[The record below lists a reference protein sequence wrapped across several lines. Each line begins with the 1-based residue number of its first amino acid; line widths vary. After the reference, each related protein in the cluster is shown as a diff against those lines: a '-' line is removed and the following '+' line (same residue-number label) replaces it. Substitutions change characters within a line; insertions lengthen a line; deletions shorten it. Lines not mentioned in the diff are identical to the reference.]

1 MTTRRQEKRQSN
13 LLIRLLLVVVFSG
26 GYLALAVLGRG
37 GIGALFAQPALI
49 ALTVVL
55 VALCGTFTF
64 ILQKGNLPSS
74 VDGFSGLNGYGTK
87 AAQSGRIGFGLSSR
101 PDQRARVRNGV
112 ARVTAWR
119 IPAGSF
125 LLIFPMS

>member
-13 LLIRLLLVVVFSG
+13 LLIRLLLVVVFTG

-55 VALCGTFTF
+55 VALCGTPLVAERRRAREGSTASE
-64 ILQKGNLPSS
+64 GR
-74 VDGFSGLNGYGTK
+74 K
-87 AAQSGRIGFGLSSR
+87 AATGGSNTALM
-101 PDQRARVRNGV
+101 PDG
-112 ARVTAWR
+112 
-119 IPAGSF
+119 
-125 LLIFPMS
+125 

>member
-55 VALCGTFTF
+55 VALCGTALVAGVGERRSAREGSTASE
-64 ILQKGNLPSS
+64 GM
-74 VDGFSGLNGYGTK
+74 K
-87 AAQSGRIGFGLSSR
+87 AATGRVGADHLGVR
-101 PDQRARVRNGV
+101 PH
-112 ARVTAWR
+112 
-119 IPAGSF
+119 AGRRR
-125 LLIFPMS
+125 

>member
-37 GIGALFAQPALI
+37 GIGAFAQPALI

-55 VALCGTFTF
+55 VALCGTALVAGVGERRSAREGLTAS
-64 ILQKGNLPSS
+64 KGM
-74 VDGFSGLNGYGTK
+74 K
-87 AAQSGRIGFGLSSR
+87 AATGGSNTALT
-101 PDQRARVRNGV
+101 PDG
-112 ARVTAWR
+112 
-119 IPAGSF
+119 
-125 LLIFPMS
+125 

>member
-55 VALCGTFTF
+55 VALCGTPLVAGVGERRRAREGSTASE
-64 ILQKGNLPSS
+64 GR
-74 VDGFSGLNGYGTK
+74 K
-87 AAQSGRIGFGLSSR
+87 AATGGSNTALM
-101 PDQRARVRNGV
+101 PDG
-112 ARVTAWR
+112 
-119 IPAGSF
+119 
-125 LLIFPMS
+125 

>member
-1 MTTRRQEKRQSN
+1 MTTRRQKKRQSN

-55 VALCGTFTF
+55 VALSGTAF
-64 ILQKGNLPSS
+64 
-74 VDGFSGLNGYGTK
+74 
-87 AAQSGRIGFGLSSR
+87 
-101 PDQRARVRNGV
+101 V
-112 ARVTAWR
+112 ARRWGNDGARAKRQPPVR
-119 IPAGSF
+119 E
-125 LLIFPMS
+125 

>member
-55 VALCGTFTF
+55 VVLCGTALVAGVGERRSAREGSTASE
-64 ILQKGNLPSS
+64 GM
-74 VDGFSGLNGYGTK
+74 K
-87 AAQSGRIGFGLSSR
+87 AATGGSNTALM
-101 PDQRARVRNGV
+101 PDG
-112 ARVTAWR
+112 
-119 IPAGSF
+119 
-125 LLIFPMS
+125 

>member
-13 LLIRLLLVVVFSG
+13 LLIRCCWSSCSR

-55 VALCGTFTF
+55 VVLCGTT
-64 ILQKGNLPSS
+64 LVAGVGERRSAREGSTASEGMKGR
-74 VDGFSGLNGYGTK
+74 D
-87 AAQSGRIGFGLSSR
+87 R
-101 PDQRARVRNGV
+101 
-112 ARVTAWR
+112 
-119 IPAGSF
+119 
-125 LLIFPMS
+125 

>member
-13 LLIRLLLVVVFSG
+13 LLIRSLLVVVFSS

-55 VALCGTFTF
+55 VALCGTLLVAGVGERRSAREGSTASEGMKAETGGSNTA
-64 ILQKGNLPSS
+64 LMP
-74 VDGFSGLNGYGTK
+74 DG
-87 AAQSGRIGFGLSSR
+87 
-101 PDQRARVRNGV
+101 
-112 ARVTAWR
+112 
-119 IPAGSF
+119 
-125 LLIFPMS
+125 

>member
-13 LLIRLLLVVVFSG
+13 LLIRLLLVVVFTG

-55 VALCGTFTF
+55 VALCGTALVAGVGERRSAREGSTASEG
-64 ILQKGNLPSS
+64 LKGR
-74 VDGFSGLNGYGTK
+74 DRWK
-87 AAQSGRIGFGLSSR
+87 QHWKQHCADA
-101 PDQRARVRNGV
+101 
-112 ARVTAWR
+112 
-119 IPAGSF
+119 
-125 LLIFPMS
+125 